1 MAHISESLDL
11 NSEAPLIEDEHENPR
26 VNKHASQIVDIERET
41 SSIDESRGKG
51 LGLSLSL
58 SIPNESSRDPSVEV
72 RESGLSLSVSPSNE
86 NNSTPDEVREAGNDG
101 CQNNGEEEEKE
112 VMRKEEESV
121 TPRTRP
127 RKNTAIKDKEHVNME
142 LPQGERGFCA
152 GDLVWGKV
160 KSHPWW
166 PGQIFD
172 PSSSSERARRY
183 EKKDHH
189 LVCYFGDQTFAWC
202 NEFQLRPFRSNFE
215 QMENQNSMDAFLDA
229 IDDALEEV
237 SRRVQLGLT
246 CSCLPEEACNT
257 LKSKKVLNAGL
268 RQEVT
273 YPDENVRSFPISSFE
288 TEGFLDYIR
297 KLAVSPFLGGNK
309 LEFFNFQAQFSAF
322 LRAKGISKLAEFKD
336 NEKILGHDDE
346 SWFID
351 EIEGTD
357 RNSALIKEKGQVL
370 QELEGSKVEE
380 TERLNSSQFQR
391 HSPEDGLYANRKQRS
406 MDELLAEKREKSVS
420 SRELKRKRR
429 KTGTKSP
436 KLMAGKSETVGGSR
450 SGNFTITGEKGIARK
465 SGNQKPL
472 KVGKHISSRS
482 IAEIMARKR
491 KAISNQNGVKTERDI
506 TYKRRTREL
515 ASGPTAEKSNS
526 TGFLSPEPMQKTK
539 KRSASFRESRSEAS
553 HSVKKRKPEVSLS
566 SGSKKNRR
574 LSSSSAEVIET
585 LHSAEKHTKAGS
597 SHSLESRQEI
607 EILPMAKKQRASGS
621 SLSPYSKQ
629 TRKSVSQ
636 KEKRTRKSVSQK
648 EANMKAPTS
657 FKVGDCISRIASRLT
672 GSPPTVKEDGVS
684 PLMTTVSGKRGRGR
698 PRKTKME
705 EERSANGQ
713 KEKLATSVRVSP
725 ENTTDGV
732 KRRGRPRSVKNE
744 EQKVRVSPENITD
757 GVKRRGRPRSV
768 KNEEQKLIVS
778 PENTTDGVKRIGRF
792 RSRANEEKK
801 VRVSPENTTDGV
813 KRRGRPRSVENKEQ
827 KLMVSPENTI
837 DGVKRRGRPRSVEN
851 QEQKLRVSPENTTDG
866 VKSRGR
872 PRRVK
877 NEDQKVTQVLKDNRT
892 KNEIVLTKETTGS
905 EKRRGR
911 GRPPKEKREDEE
923 GTPIMKDHPTRN
935 EIVLYKTTGGE
946 KRGRGRP
953 PKARKEVEKGTPLVK
968 KNCTTNEML
977 EQLVA
982 AARDPDVQEDSAVIG
997 FFSAFRSSLCPEA
1010 FNPEQTEEIQESE
1023 RDNSIDIRNTSKPER
1038 ENVEVG
1044 HNREP
1049 NPGVQPQEKKL
1060 ESVVIPIVSSPD
1072 DSGSGNGAKENE
1084 EKGKDVDG
1092 SECSER
1098 EVEEE
1103 SSPTALILSFTQ
1115 GDNAL
1120 PSEAELNQIF
1130 GKFGP
1135 LKESETEVL
1144 QKSCRSRVVFKRRAD
1159 AEAAFSSAGK
1169 FSIFGPALVSYRLKY
1184 SSLSK

>member
-732 KRRGRPRSVKNE
+732 KRRGRPRSV
-744 EQKVRVSPENITD
+744 
-757 GVKRRGRPRSV
+757 
-768 KNEEQKLIVS
+768 
-778 PENTTDGVKRIGRF
+778 
-792 RSRANEEKK
+792 
-801 VRVSPENTTDGV
+801 
-813 KRRGRPRSVENKEQ
+813 ENKEQ